1 MLEEDLTKQIIGAAQ
16 EVHKV
21 LGFGFWSLYM
31 GTHYTKN

>member
-21 LGFGFWSLYM
+21 LGFGFLEAV
-31 GTHYTKN
+31 